1 MEPNKVYLGNCYEL
15 IRQVEDNSVDLIV
28 TDPPYKIEGLHGSGI
43 MKPRKKGN
51 FSREIKESNLDV
63 GIDTSILDEFMRVM
77 KRVNIYLWCNK
88 GQILPYLEYFLKERK
103 CSFEMIVWGKKNPI
117 PFCGTHYLVDKEY
130 CLYFR
135 EEGAPTD
142 IPFNRARTI
151 YMSNTNVADKKAYG
165 HPTIKPLDIIKTLIE
180 NSSRKGD
187 LVLDPFLGSGTTA
200 GACKSLG
207 RNYIGLEINPNYY
220 KIAVDRMQ
228 GWNQRGE
235 MNLFDACNDEE
246 KES

>member
-1 MEPNKVYLGNCYEL
+1 
-15 IRQVEDNSVDLIV
+15 
-28 TDPPYKIEGLHGSGI
+28 
-43 MKPRKKGN
+43 
-51 FSREIKESNLDV
+51 
-63 GIDTSILDEFMRVM
+63 M

-88 GQILPYLEYFLKERK
+88 GQILPYLEYFVKERK
-103 CSFEMIVWGKKNPI
+103 CSFEIIVWGKKNPI

-130 CLYFR
+130 CLYFW
-135 EEGAPTD
+135 EEGAPID

-200 GACKSLG
+200 VACKSLG
-207 RNYIGLEINPNYY
+207 RNYIGFEINPNYY